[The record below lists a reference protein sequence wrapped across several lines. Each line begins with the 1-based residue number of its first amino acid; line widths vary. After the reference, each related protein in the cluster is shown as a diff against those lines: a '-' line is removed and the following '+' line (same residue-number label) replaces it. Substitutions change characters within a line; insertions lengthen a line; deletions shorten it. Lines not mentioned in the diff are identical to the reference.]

1 MHLRWCALVLAAAV
15 LTAGGQALAQG
26 PAAGLAAGALVRS
39 ATAPQTP
46 VRAALSA
53 AEITTIAVLP
63 TVVRDTP
70 YPAEAADLGQQIAHL
85 LRREEDVRIVDDT
98 LAAQFTLEDSA
109 VAAGDVLHARF
120 VLGTLVT
127 GLYRADVLLRD
138 GRTGA
143 IVWGKTFHAYLDNLG
158 ALPAEVWVATMAVL
172 HGMSEG
178 P

>member
-1 MHLRWCALVLAAAV
+1 MR
-15 LTAGGQALAQG
+15 
-26 PAAGLAAGALVRS
+26 GAIEPHG
-39 ATAPQTP
+39 TAPVT
-46 VRAALSA
+46 LSA
-53 AEITTIAVLP
+53 GQIATIAVLP

-85 LRREEDVRIVDDT
+85 LRREADIRIVDDT
-98 LAAQFTLEDSA
+98 LSAQFTMEDSA
-109 VAAGDVLHARF
+109 VAAGDALHARF

-143 IVWGKTFHAYLDNLG
+143 VVWGKTFHAYLDNLG

-172 HGMSEG
+172 RAE